1 MKREGLEKY
10 LKDALDLIRERGQVR
25 SAAIGELLVLDVD
38 QVHVLLQPAVDAGE
52 LVCCDVLVGGLQQK
66 EYRES
71 MAAGTPAAKLS
82 TDTGYLFP
90 KNRQAATEPNAAQPP
105 QGEPQMATKTNK
117 KQTRHDKIAAAFK
130 AHGPM
135 TTRELRE
142 HVQIT
147 GLNAVVRTEFE
158 EVGTLGARKRVYGL
172 EGQTMKDRKGADA
185 GESAPTSSRATRKPA
200 GRTKRAPR
208 GSSIPAIATDRVM
221 LASTFR
227 PALAHD
233 GSILLIG
240 QEKAGE
246 LNRNEARM
254 LSSFIVRLH
263 ESGARE

>member
-1 MKREGLEKY
+1 MGITNPEAAAE
-10 LKDALDLIRERGQVR
+10 ALDLVRERGQIR
-25 SAAIGELLVLDVD
+25 SAAIAELLGWTTDE
-38 QVHVLLQPAVDAGE
+38 VHAVLQPAVDRGDLVACDLFAGG
-52 LVCCDVLVGGLQQK
+52 VQQK

-71 MAAGTPAAKLS
+71 MAAGTPAAKCS

-105 QGEPQMATKTNK
+105 QGETTMATKPK

-200 GRTKRAPR
+200 GRTKRVPR
-208 GSSIPAIATDRVM
+208 TGRIPAHAEDRVQ
-221 LASTFR
+221 LAAAFR
-227 PALAHD
+227 PALALG

-246 LNRNEARM
+246 LNRSEARV
-254 LSSFIVRLH
+254 LSGFIVRLH
-263 ESGARE
+263 ESGAQG